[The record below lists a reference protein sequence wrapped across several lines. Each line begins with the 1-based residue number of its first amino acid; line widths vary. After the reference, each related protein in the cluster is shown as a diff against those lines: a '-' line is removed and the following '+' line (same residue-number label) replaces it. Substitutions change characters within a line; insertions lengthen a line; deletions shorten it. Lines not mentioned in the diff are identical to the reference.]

1 MFAILLVLIGGLGI
15 FFTNFYE
22 DEVKNFIITKIN
34 EEIAVPVNVEKVTFS
49 VFKKFPY
56 ASLEFNNVILK
67 PTNSKQ
73 DLASIRSV
81 FLQFNIIDVINK
93 NFVIKKIAVE
103 NGSLTLLVDKLGKD
117 NFHILKSSENKNKN
131 DNVFKLKHV

>member
-1 MFAILLVLIGGLGI
+1 MRWLKRISIVFAILLVLIGGLGI

-73 DLASIRSV
+73 D
-81 FLQFNIIDVINK
+81 
-93 NFVIKKIAVE
+93 
-103 NGSLTLLVDKLGKD
+103 
-117 NFHILKSSENKNKN
+117 
-131 DNVFKLKHV
+131 